1 MLLHGGS
8 TSDGVFVIPSILTR
22 FPAPLAEIQP
32 QTWQSIHQVLQM
44 AVNTHCWTSC
54 LTSHLIRLFPY
65 FFRAWLSNT
74 VHLLWIVFRPVT
86 SSFILHFSSF
96 LENYESLENYCSK
109 LLKKIIKQS
118 LVPWKQ
124 IIEKW
129 GAAQDFCI
137 SLYLSC
143 GIFRSTKKPDSV
155 FGRKKEVLEI
165 HCKETLD

>member
-22 FPAPLAEIQP
+22 FPSPLAEIQP

-86 SSFILHFSSF
+86 SFILHFSSF

-129 GAAQDFCI
+129 GRLKTFAYHFI
-137 SLYLSC
+137 YLA
-143 GIFRSTKKPDSV
+143 V
-155 FGRKKEVLEI
+155 FFAPLKNQTVFLEGRKRSLKFTVR
-165 HCKETLD
+165 KR